1 MEAILIQTTALLML
15 ESKHRWAI
23 PQDPGELF
31 FILGHW
37 GAIGDYYVYMPN
49 KSAN

>member
-1 MEAILIQTTALLML
+1 MEAILTQPLTPHAAEQAPL
-15 ESKHRWAI
+15 SR
-23 PQDPGELF
+23 PPDPGELL